1 VPATTDSTSSAI
13 LAKDIS
19 KRYRLY
25 DKPIHRLYDVLLPFR
40 KRYREF
46 WAVRSVYL
54 DITKG
59 STIGIIGA
67 NGAGKST
74 LLKLIS
80 GITAPTTG
88 EIKMAGRVTSLI
100 ELGAGF
106 HPEFSGRDNIQLAC
120 SILGLSDE
128 ETRAK
133 VKPIIAFSELGD
145 FIDRPVK
152 TYSSGMYVRLGFSVA
167 TCVDPDVLLIDEAL
181 SVGAV
186 HFKDKCLRR
195 LNEFSENGGT
205 TLFVSHDLGSVRTM
219 CSHVVLM
226 DGGEIVEQGPPE
238 AVADEYLKRIRA
250 RAEDPMQMRRR
261 GTADYPVWGSG
272 EIEVEDVLL
281 IGAEGR
287 PGRLFQTG
295 EDLTVRIRYR
305 ALVDARSPVFGI
317 GIYRSDGT
325 YVNGSNHLWRE
336 RPIEFGAVGSGETG
350 EVDMHLGAVPLLAG
364 QYYLSTF
371 VYDHS
376 KPVPTAID
384 HREHVRTF
392 EIVDAR
398 AYQHGLLTLPSV
410 WRVRRTPA
418 GTKTAREEE
427 SPR

>member
-1 VPATTDSTSSAI
+1 VTTAKSSDGRAI
-13 LAKDIS
+13 LAKDLS
-19 KRYRLY
+19 KRYRIY
-25 DKPIHRLYDVLLPFR
+25 DKPIHRLYDVVLPFR
-40 KRYREF
+40 TRYRDF
-46 WAVRSVYL
+46 WAVRNVYL
-54 DITKG
+54 DVAKG

-74 LLKLIS
+74 LLKLLS
-80 GITAPTTG
+80 GITEPTTG
-88 EIKMAGRVTSLI
+88 ELKVEGRVTSLI

-106 HPEFSGRDNIQLAC
+106 HPEFSGRDNAFLAC
-120 SILGLSDE
+120 SILGMSDE
-128 ETRAK
+128 EIEAK
-133 VKPIIAFSELGD
+133 LKPIIAFSELGD

-181 SVGAV
+181 SVGDE
-186 HFKDKCLRR
+186 HFKGKCLRR
-195 LNEFSENGGT
+195 LNEFSEGGGT

-238 AVADEYLKRIRA
+238 DVADEYLKRIRA

-261 GTADYPVWGSG
+261 GNQDYPVWGSG

-281 IGAEGR
+281 LGAGGK

-295 EDLTVRIRYR
+295 EDLTVRIVYR
-305 ALVDARSPVFGI
+305 ALADAHSPVFGI

-336 RPIEFGAVGSGETG
+336 QPIEFGAVQSGETG
-350 EVDMHLGAVPLLAG
+350 EVDMNLGGVPLLAG

-376 KPVPTAID
+376 KPAPTAID
-384 HREHVRTF
+384 HREHVTTF

-398 AYQHGLLTLPSV
+398 AYQHGLLTLPSI
-410 WRVRRTPA
+410 WRVRRRPGGA
-418 GTKTAREEE
+418 PPREEE
-427 SPR
+427 SRR